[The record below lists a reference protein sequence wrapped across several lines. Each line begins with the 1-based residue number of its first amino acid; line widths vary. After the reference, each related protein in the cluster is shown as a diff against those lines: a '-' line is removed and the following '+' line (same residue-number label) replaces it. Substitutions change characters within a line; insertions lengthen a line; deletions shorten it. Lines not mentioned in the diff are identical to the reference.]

1 MEYGYVRVSTREQNE
16 QRQMIAMKEYG
27 VEEARIY
34 TDKQSG
40 KDFARRSSSNGDAS
54 PKKSRLPLLCWICL
68 FWIRARHGISPGR

>member
-40 KDFARRSSSNGDAS
+40 KDFARKNY
-54 PKKSRLPLLCWICL
+54 KRLLRRL
-68 FWIRARHGISPGR
+68 RAAILS